1 MNSISKA
8 TNTDE
13 AIILARWLDRFLAWL
28 IDFLI
33 ISIPLWIIFGTI
45 YLSSLIIDSN
55 TQIQTGI
62 FNLQGLQYFISSLIF
77 LIYWTY
83 FESTT
88 GQSIGKKLL
97 NIKTTTLDGKSSP
110 TLKHALI
117 ESFGKSFLLPIDL
130 VLGWFLT
137 DKQRQRIFNR
147 LSDTIVIKL
156 NNKEMRLNERYY
168 VKD

>member
-1 MNSISKA
+1 MNSISKD
-8 TNTDE
+8 TNIDE
-13 AIILARWLDRFLAWL
+13 AIILAKWLDRFLAWL

-45 YLSSLIIDSN
+45 YLSSLIIDST

-62 FNLQGLQYFISSLIF
+62 FNLQGLQYFISSLVF
-77 LIYWTY
+77 LTYWTY

-117 ESFGKSFLLPIDL
+117 ESSGKSFLLPIDL

>member
-1 MNSISKA
+1 MNSISKD
-8 TNTDE
+8 TNIDE
-13 AIILARWLDRFLAWL
+13 AIILAKWLDRFLAWL

-33 ISIPLWIIFGTI
+33 ISIPLWMIFGTI
-45 YLSSLIIDSN
+45 YLSSLIIDS
-55 TQIQTGI
+55 TRQIQTGI
-62 FNLQGLQYFISSLIF
+62 FNLQGLQYFISSLVF

-117 ESFGKSFLLPIDL
+117 ESFGKSCLLPIDL

>member
-1 MNSISKA
+1 MNSISKD

-13 AIILARWLDRFLAWL
+13 AIILAKWLDRFLAWL
-28 IDFLI
+28 IDFFI
-33 ISIPLWIIFGTI
+33 ISIPLWIIYGAI
-45 YLSSLIIDSN
+45 YLSYFTVN
-55 TQIQTGI
+55 NATQIQTGF

-83 FESTT
+83 FESRT

-97 NIKTTTLDGKSSP
+97 NIKTTNLDGKSLP
-110 TLKHALI
+110 TLKHVLI
-117 ESFGKSFLLPIDL
+117 ESFGKSFLLPVDV

-137 DKQRQRIFNR
+137 DKRRQRIFNR

-156 NNKEMRLNERYY
+156 NNEEMRLNERYY
-168 VKD
+168 IKD

>member
-1 MNSISKA
+1 MNSIRKDA
-8 TNTDE
+8 NTDE
-13 AIILARWLDRFLAWL
+13 AIILAKWLDRFLAWL
-28 IDFLI
+28 IDFFI
-33 ISIPLWIIFGTI
+33 ISIPLWIIYGTV
-45 YLSSLIIDSN
+45 YLSYFPMN
-55 TQIQTGI
+55 NTTQIQTGI
-62 FNLQGLQYFISSLIF
+62 FNLQGLQYIISSLIF
-77 LIYWTY
+77 LTYWTY

-97 NIKTTTLDGKSSP
+97 NIKTTTLDGESLP
-110 TLKHALI
+110 TLKYALI
-117 ESFGKSFLLPIDL
+117 ESFGKTFLLPVDL

-156 NNKEMRLNERYY
+156 NNKEMRSNDRYY